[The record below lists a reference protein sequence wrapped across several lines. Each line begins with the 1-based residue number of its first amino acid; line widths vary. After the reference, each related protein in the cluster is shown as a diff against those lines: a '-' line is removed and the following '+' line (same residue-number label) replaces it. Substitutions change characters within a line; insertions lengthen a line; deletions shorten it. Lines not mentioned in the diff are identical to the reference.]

1 MSQKRVMPYSRM
13 GSNYVKLFAFIQGKQ
28 VVTVAEVVAE
38 GLRIGMAEKAA
49 KASATVV
56 LSKTKEGYG
65 NMSAGKGYYMER
77 LKKQKAGDPLRMRLR
92 WYKNGE
98 KQPER
103 PTRKIV
109 VASEKVATEAKTAKP
124 VATKKGN
131 MVTA

>member
-1 MSQKRVMPYSRM
+1 MSQKREMPYRK
-13 GSNYVKLFAFIQGKQ
+13 GSDYAKLFAFIQGKQ
-28 VVTVAEVVAE
+28 VVTVAETVAE
-38 GLRIGMAEKAA
+38 GIRIGMGEKAA
-49 KASATVV
+49 KASTSVV

-65 NMSAGKGYYMER
+65 NMSAGKGYFMER
-77 LKKQKAGDPLRMRLR
+77 LKKQKAGDALRMRLR
-92 WYKNGE
+92 WYAKGE

-131 MVTA
+131 KVTA